1 MKRLTSKERVL
12 KAIEHKEP
20 DRVPLSYSSFP
31 EGWPEV
37 QDRLRSY

>member
-20 DRVPLSYSSFP
+20 DRVPLSHSPDYGMYFKK
-31 EGWPEV
+31 
-37 QDRLRSY
+37 